1 MQKVIQ
7 SFFQLRPED
16 RSKVWIMGTVFF
28 LAGVSEMIN
37 YTSFMAIFNSRIGTA
52 YLPMMYLAEAIL
64 LPLEGWLLSFFSQ
77 RIAKPKFMV
86 GLYGFFIAIGL
97 FNGIVLLVYRYAE
110 IQWAGFYV
118 LLFLTSNFVVRQQ
131 TLLMWGTAFD
141 LCPTQQA
148 KRVMPVFV
156 LAAIIGGIIAGVAS
170 STLASWIGSEL
181 LYLLSAVVLLL
192 GLPNFIRSIKQY
204 LLPLTFGDTSSD
216 ASEEKVSSS
225 FYFKQIIR
233 SPFLLTVIGIMT
245 FMPAVY
251 FLMEYQYFT
260 TAQDAFSSE
269 SELTAF
275 YGLMVIILFCAAFLL
290 QLFAARLIDW
300 LGASNTIFA
309 IAVIYLGS
317 FMLVGAGI
325 GGELA
330 LVAVSFGYSM
340 LYLLLY
346 YFAEPS
352 YQFFFKMLPL
362 QHRDGYRYT
371 AQSIAASAGILLGSG
386 VSMLHSAAGVTLTV
400 QSIIGIAL
408 AAALVVLAWG
418 ARHLYIRELVHYL
431 EVSSSSVQNFIH
443 EIMESMTND
452 RVRKVLTGQLSHPNE
467 HVQRFTLE
475 LLSRQPDHALSSALW
490 SYAKLNKGEL
500 RAFALEAMHP
510 AGWKGITGSLM
521 ESLLKDSHEGVR
533 AIAYHRLFASA
544 SSEDALQ
551 LPHYVQSAHSD
562 SSLLVRVEAWRVME
576 RNEGLY
582 EELRQQ
588 LRADREAAVHAIE
601 IIGERK
607 LYDMYF
613 DVMMAMMSE
622 EPVVKLTAVRTIGKI
637 GGGDLVASLMELLVG
652 GDKELRLAIEES
664 LIELRE
670 AAMPEL
676 IRFIE
681 SPNDVIWRTAVT
693 VCAEIGSDQELNDL
707 VVPSCLV
714 RLRTLSASH
723 TAVEAIEA
731 MNRPDWTALAKLRVE
746 EITASVL
753 DTIWR
758 VMIRFGDERS
768 VPQLRAAVESDMEE
782 IRDHGLEILS
792 EGLGHSKLNNALLA
806 YYRRQS
812 DNRQQGSE
820 QQAADSSGEEMSD
833 PWLQALAVKSGA
845 AEGGELLMGNWE
857 YLNALDK
864 MMFLKQVP
872 LFKDISIEELG
883 RIASI
888 AYEKSYQDGEFLI
901 RQGEV
906 SAQLMIIME
915 GHVELSGKNND
926 GTEGTIGVVS
936 SKQTIGEAGLFDERP
951 SQVSAQVLFDEA
963 KVLEIAGVEVVK
975 LVRLYPEIGV
985 GLLRAIS
992 GRLMTLEHMLL
1003 KLG

>member
-1 MQKVIQ
+1 MQKAIQ

-52 YLPMMYLAEAIL
+52 YLPMMYLAEALL

-77 RIAKPKFMV
+77 RFAKPKFMV

-97 FNGIVLLVYRYAE
+97 LNGIVLLVYRFAS

-131 TLLMWGTAFD
+131 TLLMWSTAFD

-156 LAAIIGGIIAGVAS
+156 LAAIIGGIIAGITS
-170 STLASWIGSEL
+170 SALASWLGPEL
-181 LYLLSAVVLLL
+181 LYCLASILLLL

-204 LLPLTFGDTSSD
+204 LVPLTFGGSD
-216 ASEEKVSSS
+216 SPSEEKVSSS
-225 FYFKQIIR
+225 FYLKQIIR

-269 SELTAF
+269 NELTAF

-309 IAVIYLGS
+309 ISVIFLGS

-330 LVAVSFGYSM
+330 LIAVSFGYSM

-386 VSMLHSAAGVTLTV
+386 ASLLHSAAGLSLSA
-400 QSIIGIAL
+400 QSIVGIVL
-408 AAALVVLAWG
+408 AAALAMLAWG
-418 ARHLYIRELVHYL
+418 ARHLYIRELVRYL
-431 EVSSSSVQNFIH
+431 QVSSSSIHSFIQ

-452 RVRKVLTGQLSHPNE
+452 RVRKALAGQLKHPE
-467 HVQRFTLE
+467 EPVQRFTLE
-475 LLSRQPDHALSSALW
+475 LLAKQPDHALSSALW
-490 SYAKLNKGEL
+490 SYAKQNEGEL
-500 RAFALEAMHP
+500 RALALVAVHP
-510 AGWKGITGSLM
+510 AGWRGASDEWTR
-521 ESLLKDSHEGVR
+521 SLLLDSDERVR
-533 AIAYHRLFASA
+533 AIAYHQLFAA
-544 SSEDALQ
+544 AGSEAGQQ
-551 LPHYVQSAHSD
+551 LGHHVQAAHSD
-562 SSLLVRVEAWRVME
+562 SSLLVRAEAWKVME
-576 RNEGLY
+576 QKEALN
-582 EELRQQ
+582 EELRLQ
-588 LRADREAAVHAIE
+588 LRADREAAVLALE

-622 EPVVKLTAVRTIGKI
+622 EPVVKLTALRTIGKI
-637 GGGDLVASLMELLVG
+637 GGSDLAVSLMELLVG
-652 GDKELRLAIEES
+652 GDKELRLAIEQS
-664 LIELRE
+664 LIDLGE

-676 IRFIE
+676 VRFID

-693 VCAEIGSDQELNDL
+693 VSAEIGSNQELDNR
-707 VVPSCLV
+707 VVPSCIA
-714 RLRTLSASH
+714 RLRSLSASH
-723 TAVEAIEA
+723 AAVHAIEA
-731 MNRPDWTALAKLRVE
+731 MNNPDWTALARLRVD
-746 EITASVL
+746 EITGSVL

-758 VMIRFGDERS
+758 VMVRFGDERS
-768 VPQLRAAVESDMEE
+768 VPQLRAAVESDNEE

-806 YYRRQS
+806 FYKRQS
-812 DNRQQGSE
+812 EGRAHSAA
-820 QQAADSSGEEMSD
+820 QQAGDGLEEDMTD

-857 YLNALDK
+857 YLSALDK
-864 MMFLKQVP
+864 MTFLKQVP
-872 LFKDISIEELG
+872 LFKDISIEELS
-883 RIASI
+883 RIAGI
-888 AYEKSYQDGEFLI
+888 ANEKSYRDGDFLI
-901 RQGEV
+901 KQGEA

-915 GHVELSGKNND
+915 GHIELSGKNDD
-926 GTEGTIGVVS
+926 GTEGTIGIVS

-963 KVLEIAGVEVVK
+963 KVLEIAGAEMIK
-975 LVRLYPEIGV
+975 LVRLYPEIGI

-992 GRLMTLEHMLL
+992 GRLLTLEHMLL